1 MPENIFRQFPWQQRN
16 IQNTFMNIDSKH
28 SKIQIEQTQRKLIK
42 NIHNFF
48 SRSLFK
54 NPTLFIWTC
63 SGNWFKLINFIF
75 IYRSGYHN
83 DEIYAKVDDMTYY
96 PVNSSMILPN
106 NSTSSTTMSHGNQQ
120 PMGVPLGSHGHLTSG
135 LPHSG
140 IPTPPGAPT
149 SHMGHGGGLP
159 PGMMGPGGLLPSGQ
173 ASTKTLTMSHHHMNL
188 LNPRPSDFH
197 ANFGTVHRSQ
207 KIYL

>member
-1 MPENIFRQFPWQQRN
+1 MIQEYKWNNAKENW
-16 IQNTFMNIDSKH
+16 S
-28 SKIQIEQTQRKLIK
+28 QTYI
-42 NIHNFF
+42 FF
-48 SRSLFK
+48 SGSLLI
-54 NPTLFIWTC
+54 NPNLRNYLVTI
-63 SGNWFKLINFIF
+63 WFKLINFIF

-106 NSTSSTTMSHGNQQ
+106 NSTSSTTMSHGNQP

-135 LPHSG
+135 LPQG

-159 PGMMGPGGLLPSGQ
+159 PGMMGPGGHLPSGQ

>member
-1 MPENIFRQFPWQQRN
+1 MAVATSCVCALVVGFITGFL
-16 IQNTFMNIDSKH
+16 M
-28 SKIQIEQTQRKLIK
+28 
-42 NIHNFF
+42 
-48 SRSLFK
+48 SRRCSCSTRDED
-54 NPTLFIWTC
+54 NPYHVPYL
-63 SGNWFKLINFIF
+63 NQ
-75 IYRSGYHN
+75 SGYHN

-106 NSTSSTTMSHGNQQ
+106 NSTSSTTMSHGNQ
-120 PMGVPLGSHGHLTSG
+120 PGLGGLPGSHGHLTSG

-149 SHMGHGGGLP
+149 SHMGGLP
-159 PGMMGPGGLLPSGQ
+159 PMGPGGPSGVQ
-173 ASTKTLTMSHHHMNL
+173 VPSTKTLTMSHHHMNL

>member
-1 MPENIFRQFPWQQRN
+1 MA
-16 IQNTFMNIDSKH
+16 IDS
-28 SKIQIEQTQRKLIK
+28 
-42 NIHNFF
+42 
-48 SRSLFK
+48 
-54 NPTLFIWTC
+54 
-63 SGNWFKLINFIF
+63 KLINFIF

-106 NSTSSTTMSHGNQQ
+106 NSTSSTTMSHGNQP

-135 LPHSG
+135 LPQG